1 MSLTLKEVEQIGQLA
16 RLKLTPDEIERFRA
30 QLSAILDY
38 AERLQ
43 ALDTSQV
50 APTAQVTGLEGVT
63 REDEPRPGLDH
74 DDALAN
80 VPDSD
85 EGYVVV
91 PTVLDDN

>member
-1 MSLTLKEVEQIGQLA
+1 MSLTLKEVAQIGQLA
-16 RLKLTPDEIERFRA
+16 RLNLTPDEIERFRA
-30 QLSAILDY
+30 QLSAILEY

-43 ALDTSQV
+43 ALDTSSV
-50 APTAQVTGLEGVT
+50 PPTAQVTGLQGVL
-63 REDEPRPGLDH
+63 RDDEPLPGLDQ

-80 VPDSD
+80 AADSI